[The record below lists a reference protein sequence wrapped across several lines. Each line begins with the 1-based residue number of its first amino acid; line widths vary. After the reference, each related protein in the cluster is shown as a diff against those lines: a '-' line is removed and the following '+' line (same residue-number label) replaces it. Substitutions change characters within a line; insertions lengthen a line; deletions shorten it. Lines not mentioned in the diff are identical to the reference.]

1 VDPPP
6 PPTRVDQVMNHQ
18 PALLIA
24 NPHSRRGA
32 TALHHARQVLVRHGF
47 SIEVPPWHPERLS
60 DLIRAR
66 APEVR
71 AVIVAGGDGTL
82 NAAAAGLIDTG
93 LPLGILPA
101 GTANDLAR
109 TLGIPV
115 DFDAAAQIIADGKL
129 RHIDVG
135 IANDVPFFNVA
146 SIGFGVDLARALTR
160 DSKHRWGVLGYAL
173 AALRTLRRMQPFTA
187 WVEHGG
193 EVHQTRTIHLAV
205 GNGRHYGGGMTIASD
220 ARIDDHRLDI
230 FSLEV
235 SSIWSLLR
243 LLPALRS
250 GRHQAWA
257 EIRTLAGQ
265 VAEVRTRRPRSVNT
279 DGEIRT
285 RTPVRFSIRTAA
297 IAVFVPTAFVPTAP
311 APGG

>member
-1 VDPPP
+1 MSRRPV
-6 PPTRVDQVMNHQ
+6 
-18 PALLIA
+18 LLIA

-32 TALHHARQVLVRHGF
+32 TALHHAGQVLEQYGF
-47 SIEVPPWHPERLS
+47 CIEVPPWQPDRLS

-66 APEVR
+66 ASEVW

-109 TLGIPV
+109 TLGIPT
-115 DFDAAAQIIADGKL
+115 DFDTAAQIIADGRL

-135 IANDVPFFNVA
+135 MANDVPFFNVA

-160 DSKHRWGVLGYAL
+160 DSKRRWGVLGYAF
-173 AALRTLRRMQPFTA
+173 AALRTLRRMRPFTA
-187 WVEHGG
+187 WIAHGDM
-193 EVHQTRTIHLAV
+193 VHETRTIHLAI
-205 GNGRHYGGGMTIASD
+205 GNGRHYGGGMNIASD

-235 SSIWSLLR
+235 SSVWSLLR

-285 RTPVRFSIRTAA
+285 RTPVRFSIQTTAV
-297 IAVFVPTAFVPTAP
+297 AVFVPKVVVPTT
-311 APGG
+311 